1 MRSRRRIA
9 FRMTAFCDPWA
20 GRRPWA
26 AVARIRRIFA
36 TAPAALPAGPRPATG
51 GRSSTRQGI
60 ARRCRDRAEAA
71 RGVSRRH
78 PLRTAARRGGAT
90 EPRRSP
96 VLSPR
101 PGGPRAGSPG
111 LLREPARRLARRRP
125 AAPCVRDDRRAVHG
139 GRARRRSGACR
150 GCRPDPPPGRA
161 SRGRAPRGKG
171 RADGRHVLS
180 VRLRPGRGER
190 PPTLSPESVDA
201 HAPRCPRMNLGHDPC
216 DGYAAGGAAI
226 HDGDADREAL
236 SQNSGLLRDAPF
248 PRRCPAARN
257 ILAVPRAEKRVMRA
271 IRMRIP
277 AVWRSGFPAAMRSL
291 KASRQRIR
299 CPAVVRLQAVR
310 GAAPTRLRARS
321 AGRCLRNARP
331 VRFAAPG
338 VPSRARAA
346 GRSAVRAR
354 PFLRTGTIGM
364 AWPSVPL
371 KQAGMHC
378 RAADGGMAAWRHGGM
393 AATCAAGVIG
403 GHRAGLPVFRGSGR
417 TTQAGA
423 GRPPCP
429 RSAARAARRAPRSR
443 GSTGWRHRG

>member
-139 GRARRRSGACR
+139 RRARRRSGACR

-190 PPTLSPESVDA
+190 PPTLSP
-201 HAPRCPRMNLGHDPC
+201 RQ
-216 DGYAAGGAAI
+216 
-226 HDGDADREAL
+226 GDAAHVAELFGPRPERAGLVVTQELHAERRSHHLPVDSQVSSEPGDPHHPPRGIRDR
-236 SQNSGLLRDAPF
+236 QGLRT
-248 PRRCPAARN
+248 
-257 ILAVPRAEKRVMRA
+257 
-271 IRMRIP
+271 
-277 AVWRSGFPAAMRSL
+277 AMHG
-291 KASRQRIR
+291 I
-299 CPAVVRLQAVR
+299 
-310 GAAPTRLRARS
+310 
-321 AGRCLRNARP
+321 
-331 VRFAAPG
+331 
-338 VPSRARAA
+338 
-346 GRSAVRAR
+346 RAR
-354 PFLRTGTIGM
+354 PCRTEAPQTGRDTVRTSQTHPGPGRLRLRGPYGVEDEFT
-364 AWPSVPL
+364 L
-371 KQAGMHC
+371 
-378 RAADGGMAAWRHGGM
+378 
-393 AATCAAGVIG
+393 AAT
-403 GHRAGLPVFRGSGR
+403 
-417 TTQAGA
+417 
-423 GRPPCP
+423 
-429 RSAARAARRAPRSR
+429 ARNLR
-443 GSTGWRHRG
+443 